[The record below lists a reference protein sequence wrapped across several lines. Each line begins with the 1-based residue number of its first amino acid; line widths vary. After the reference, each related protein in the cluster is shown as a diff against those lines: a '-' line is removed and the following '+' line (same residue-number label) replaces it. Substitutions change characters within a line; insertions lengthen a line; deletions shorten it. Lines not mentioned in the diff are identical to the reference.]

1 MKKKTG
7 VTFPSAIKHIL
18 LNGFFQARKKRV
30 LLLVDISKEIDGL
43 YWSVRS
49 TAALVTT
56 VTTSSR
62 HHQKMR
68 WLCLHQTVNIK
79 CWSLVFKGRPCE
91 HQTTKTQLLTSF
103 RIYMKLIIF
112 YLFFWQLLV
121 QESVSSAWQKMQ
133 TPVSLPKLSKL
144 VHLSLAHLA

>member
-91 HQTTKTQLLTSF
+91 HQTTKTQLLTTFPANLYEIDTILVSF
-103 RIYMKLIIF
+103 SGSFWSSSVLQVLGRWCRR
-112 YLFFWQLLV
+112 LFLLP
-121 QESVSSAWQKMQ
+121 SWANLFIW
-133 TPVSLPKLSKL
+133 L
-144 VHLSLAHLA
+144 